1 MNLLK
6 ERCCIQT
13 CNGLTFLHIALPECF
28 WFGNLLT
35 ETVWHYSQIPLT
47 HTVDLAL
54 LLTPTTAHRA
64 LQCHTHTDAVWFHT
78 VTIIII
84 FLRRMWL
91 LCDPDL
97 LPVVGLPLRAGLQR
111 ARLCAVGPRRGAA
124 AVRSGTVH
132 QPLPEAFTTAAGAL
146 RKHKK
151 FRDLNKMFHI
161 SIRIIQDLN
170 EADEMNNYWHWH
182 DINYC
187 ENSWSKQFCGNGSL
201 RKQNTENKKK

>member
-1 MNLLK
+1 
-6 ERCCIQT
+6 
-13 CNGLTFLHIALPECF
+13 
-28 WFGNLLT
+28 
-35 ETVWHYSQIPLT
+35 
-47 HTVDLAL
+47 
-54 LLTPTTAHRA
+54 
-64 LQCHTHTDAVWFHT
+64 
-78 VTIIII
+78 
-84 FLRRMWL
+84 MWL

-170 EADEMNNYWHWH
+170 EADEISTIIDIDMTLIIVKIVEVNSSVEMDLLGNKTQKIKKNSNY
-182 DINYC
+182 Y
-187 ENSWSKQFCGNGSL
+187 
-201 RKQNTENKKK
+201 